1 MVPSQWSLADT
12 CICALSS
19 VLAIDVIW
27 IASQMLGQDIEL
39 EQVSLLPAIC
49 LRAGLLDE
57 CDEPSVWE
65 NVQSFR
71 SEKRSSLAK
80 LLG

>member
-1 MVPSQWSLADT
+1 M
-12 CICALSS
+12 
-19 VLAIDVIW
+19 IW
-27 IASQMLGQDIEL
+27 IVSQMLRQDIEL
-39 EQVSLLPAIC
+39 EQVFVLPAIC
-49 LRAGLLDE
+49 LGAGWLDE

>member
-1 MVPSQWSLADT
+1 
-12 CICALSS
+12 
-19 VLAIDVIW
+19 
-27 IASQMLGQDIEL
+27 MLGQDIEI
-39 EQVSLLPAIC
+39 EQVPVLPAIC
-49 LRAGLLDE
+49 LGAGLLDE

-71 SEKRSSLAK
+71 IDESKRSSLAK